1 VFFIYYEKNV
11 MNERMIQ
18 RAWSVALCLLIFA
31 FFFLVLF
38 ADFMPVLIGS
48 YESQRFFL
56 VGFLGIVVVF
66 SSAFLIYSDGF
77 QWLVE
82 IWPAAVL
89 SMGFVLLS
97 SPFNKALFSWV
108 EPGMYALFFLG
119 FVSAGSLPRRW
130 EQKEGWLIIL
140 VGVAAVTSAFYG
152 VATIAVY
159 LFAMSDSVASL
170 SNYIPWG
177 FVSIRYWSHI
187 ATWLLPLLP
196 LAVLVGPLQKQRL
209 WRFFVATGAALW
221 WWIVFLSSSRG
232 TMLGVAFGVLL
243 AAVLIGR
250 PAASWLKVFLKYLVY
265 GIVARFL
272 LSVLIPSLLLDEV
285 SMRAL
290 KSDTSGRMPLFIE
303 AWRMS
308 LVEFPF
314 GLGPQ
319 SWLTHEIITES
330 YRQSQKFSHPHN
342 MYLMWAAEYG
352 WLLMVAILVLAGQA
366 MRLFWRRRNELEKNE
381 VKALPLAAFTAS
393 VSAALL
399 HAGVS
404 AVFMA
409 PGSMLIGFLVL
420 SVFWALISD
429 SSVTPRNKPTIKR
442 VLVALIVILAGG
454 ALCLAWLK
462 EVRAYHS
469 AMIVDEAFYYENV
482 PMGTLPR
489 FWFHGNFPRSESQ
502 MP

>member
-1 VFFIYYEKNV
+1 
-11 MNERMIQ
+11 MNERTTQLI
-18 RAWSVALCLLIFA
+18 RSSALCLLMA
-31 FFFLVLF
+31 SFFLLVLF
-38 ADFMPVLIGS
+38 ADFLPISMGS
-48 YESQRFFL
+48 YATQRVFL
-56 VGFLGIVVVF
+56 VGFLGFVVVC
-66 SSAFLIYSDGF
+66 SSAFLIYRDGF
-77 QWLVE
+77 RSLVE
-82 IWPAAVL
+82 IWPAAVV
-89 SMGFVLLS
+89 SIGFVVLS
-97 SPFNKALFSWV
+97 SPFHEALFSWV

-119 FVSAGSLPRRW
+119 FALTGSLPRRW
-130 EQKEGWLIIL
+130 EQKESWLILL

-152 VATIAVY
+152 AATITVY

-196 LAVLVGPLQKQRL
+196 LAVLVGPLQKRRL
-209 WRFFVATGAALW
+209 WRFFIGIGSALW

-243 AAVLIGR
+243 VAVLIGR
-250 PAASWLKVFLKYLVY
+250 PAAPWLKVFLKYLAY
-265 GIVARFL
+265 GIVAWFL

-285 SMRAL
+285 SMRVL

-308 LVEFPF
+308 LVDFPF

-319 SWLTHEIITES
+319 SWLTHEIITEG
-330 YRQSQKFSHPHN
+330 YRQSPKFGHPHN

-352 WLLMVAILVLAGQA
+352 WLLMVAILALAGQA
-366 MRLFWRRRNELEKNE
+366 MRLFWRRRNELEKND
-381 VKALPLAAFTAS
+381 VRALPLAAFTAS

-399 HAGVS
+399 QAGVS

-420 SVFWALISD
+420 SVFWALIGD
-429 SSVTPRNKPTIKR
+429 SSVTPRNKPTTKR
-442 VLVALIVILAGG
+442 VLVALVVILAGG
-454 ALCLAWLK
+454 VLCFAWLK
-462 EVRAYHS
+462 EVKEYRS
-469 AMIVDEAFYYENV
+469 AMVVDKAFYYENV

-489 FWFHGNFPRSESQ
+489 FWFHGNFPRHESQ

>member
-1 VFFIYYEKNV
+1 
-11 MNERMIQ
+11 MNEGAMQ
-18 RAWSVALCLLIFA
+18 KACSLALCLLTVA
-31 FFFLVLF
+31 FFLLVLF
-38 ADFMPVLIGS
+38 ADFIPMQVGS
-48 YESQRFFL
+48 YAAQRFFIL
-56 VGFLGIVVVF
+56 GFLGFFVVF
-66 SSAFLIYSDGF
+66 SLGFLIYRDGF
-77 QWLVE
+77 RWLVD
-82 IWPAAVL
+82 IFPAAML
-89 SMGFVLLS
+89 SVGFILLS
-97 SPFNKALFSWV
+97 LPFCKIAFAWV

-119 FVSAGSLPRRW
+119 FVLAGRLPRQW
-130 EQKEGWLIIL
+130 VQKERWLTIL
-140 VGVAAVTSAFYG
+140 VGVAAITSAFYG
-152 VATIAVY
+152 ASTFTVY
-159 LFAMSDSVASL
+159 LFAMSDSVANL
-170 SNYIPWG
+170 STYIPWG
-177 FVSIRYWSHI
+177 FVSIRYWGHI

-209 WRFFVATGAALW
+209 WRLSVAIGAALW

-232 TMLGVAFGVLL
+232 TMLGVAFGVFL

-250 PAASWLKVFLKYLVY
+250 PAVPWLKVFFKYLVY
-265 GIVARFL
+265 GVIAWFL
-272 LSVLIPSLLLDEV
+272 LSVLIPSVLLDEV
-285 SMRAL
+285 SMRTL

-308 LVEFPF
+308 LIEFPL

-319 SWLTHEIITES
+319 SWLTHEIITEG
-330 YRQSQKFSHPHN
+330 YRKSPKFGHPHN

-352 WLLMVAILVLAGQA
+352 WLLMVGLLVLAAQA
-366 MRLFWRRRNELEKNE
+366 VRLFWRRRNEL
-381 VKALPLAAFTAS
+381 VHDDTKALPLAAFTAS

-404 AVFMA
+404 AVLMA

-429 SSVTPRNKPTIKR
+429 DSVTSTNKPTTKR
-442 VLVALIVILAGG
+442 TIVALAVALAGG
-454 ALCLAWLK
+454 LLCLTWLK

-469 AMIVDEAFYYENV
+469 AMIVDEVFYYENV

-489 FWFHGNFPRSESQ
+489 FWLHGNFPRHESQ

>member
-1 VFFIYYEKNV
+1 
-11 MNERMIQ
+11 MNKSAMQ
-18 RAWSVALCLLIFA
+18 SPWSVALCLLIVA
-31 FFFLVLF
+31 FFLLVLF
-38 ADFMPVLIGS
+38 ADFMPMSIGS
-48 YESQRFFL
+48 YATQRVFL
-56 VGFLGIVVVF
+56 VGFLGFVVVF
-66 SSAFLIYSDGF
+66 SSAFLIYRDGC
-77 QWLVE
+77 QCLVA
-82 IWPAAVL
+82 IGPAAVL
-89 SMGFVLLS
+89 SIGFVLLS
-97 SPFNKALFSWV
+97 SPFHKTLFSWA

-119 FVSAGSLPRRW
+119 FALAGSLPRRW
-130 EQKEGWLIIL
+130 EQKESWLIIL
-140 VGVAAVTSAFYG
+140 VGVAAVTSTFYG
-152 VATIAVY
+152 AATITVY

-196 LAVLVGPLQKQRL
+196 LAVLIGPLQKQRL

-250 PAASWLKVFLKYLVY
+250 PAAPWLKVFLKYLVY
-265 GIVARFL
+265 GIVAWFL

-290 KSDTSGRMPLFIE
+290 KSDTSGRVPLFIE

-308 LVEFPF
+308 LVDFPF

-330 YRQSQKFSHPHN
+330 YRQSPKFGHPHN

-352 WLLMVAILVLAGQA
+352 WLLMIAILVLAGQA
-366 MRLFWRRRNELEKNE
+366 MRLFWRRRNELEKND

-409 PGSMLIGFLVL
+409 PGSMLIGFLML

-429 SSVTPRNKPTIKR
+429 RSVTPRNKPTTKR
-442 VLVALIVILAGG
+442 VLVGLVVMLAGG

-469 AMIVDEAFYYENV
+469 AMVVDEVFYYENV

-489 FWFHGNFPRSESQ
+489 FWFHGNFPRHESQ

>member
-1 VFFIYYEKNV
+1 
-11 MNERMIQ
+11 MI
-18 RAWSVALCLLIFA
+18 VA
-31 FFFLVLF
+31 FFLLVLF
-38 ADFMPVLIGS
+38 ADFMPMPVGS
-48 YESQRFFL
+48 YATQRFFL
-56 VGFLGIVVVF
+56 VGFLGLVVVF
-66 SSAFLIYSDGF
+66 SSAFLIYRDGF
-77 QWLVE
+77 RRLVE
-82 IWPAAVL
+82 IWPAVVL
-89 SMGFVLLS
+89 SIGFVLLS
-97 SPFNKALFSWV
+97 SPFDKALFTWV
-108 EPGMYALFFLG
+108 EPGMFALFFLG
-119 FVSAGSLPRRW
+119 FVLAGSLPRRW

-152 VATIAVY
+152 AATITVY

-170 SNYIPWG
+170 SDYIPWG

-250 PAASWLKVFLKYLVY
+250 PAAPWLKVFFKYLVY
-265 GIVARFL
+265 GIVAWFL
-272 LSVLIPSLLLDEV
+272 LSVLIPSLMLDEV

-290 KSDTSGRMPLFIE
+290 KSDTSGRVPLFIE

-308 LVEFPF
+308 LVDFPF

-319 SWLTHEIITES
+319 SWLTHEIITEG
-330 YRQSQKFSHPHN
+330 YRQSPKFGHPHN

-366 MRLFWRRRNELEKNE
+366 MRLFWRRRNELEKND
-381 VKALPLAAFTAS
+381 VRALPLAAFTAS

-429 SSVTPRNKPTIKR
+429 SSVTLTNKPTTKR
-442 VLVALIVILAGG
+442 TLVALVALVVILAGG

-462 EVRAYHS
+462 EVKAYHS
-469 AMIVDEAFYYENV
+469 AMIVDEVFYYENV

-489 FWFHGNFPRSESQ
+489 FWFHGNFPRHESQ